1 VDTKALASPLA
12 MTTAR
17 KSAGGVMDGVCP
29 HGVEERSS
37 HRGIPGGGRHP
48 GFRESVAL
56 RGVTSERGPWSIPE
70 DGGSIQPSARRN
82 DDAQGCAS
90 QLETRRG
97 PPSTSSCGSR
107 RRPARS
113 FARSY
118 SARAIQLCRPTAAAA
133 NGGRVGASPASVA
146 AIGRWSSESALL
158 ASLHRRGAFGFEGID
173 TARSIFTTFPRR
185 GELAEP
191 LKAR

>member
-70 DGGSIQPSARRN
+70 DGGSIQPSVRRN
-82 DDAQGCAS
+82 GDAQGCSS

-97 PPSTSSCGSR
+97 APSTLPCGSR
-107 RRPARS
+107 RRSTRS
-113 FARSY
+113 FARGY

-133 NGGRVGASPASVA
+133 NGGRVEASPASGA

-158 ASLHRRGAFGFEGID
+158 AFLHRRGGLWF
-173 TARSIFTTFPRR
+173 RR
-185 GELAEP
+185 D
-191 LKAR
+191 